1 MRLFDMVVEAR
12 SFVLI
17 VAMSE
22 LNTDLLELSA
32 SAFQ

>member
-1 MRLFDMVVEAR
+1 MVVEAGN
-12 SFVLI
+12 FVLI

-32 SAFQ
+32 SVFQ